1 MSHELH
7 SILLCKDDAT
17 NDDETYNKTAL
28 EWAVENNDR
37 LGTTEILHQMK

>member
-7 SILLCKDDAT
+7 SILLCKDAT

-37 LGTTEILHQMK
+37 LGTTEIR